1 MGLRYGEGLS
11 IGSGGILDPP
21 MSSAPALAFNDV
33 SKHYRGF
40 FRSQWITALRN
51 FSLRVE
57 RGEIFGFLGPNGAG
71 KTTAMHLAI
80 GLMLPSSG
88 RGEMLGHEFGHAPT
102 RRRVGFLAENVSL
115 YHRPAAKLVRFYG
128 ALNGMRDP
136 QLRQRTA
143 EMLKELELTDVAD
156 RNAGKFSRGMLQRI
170 GLAQALVN
178 DPDLLILDEPASALD
193 PLGRMRVREILL
205 RAREAGKT
213 VFLSSHLLSEVEQI
227 CDRLAIV
234 IKGRVARVGTLAE
247 LLESQDRFVITA
259 KGIDALMFEGS
270 QQNGFIKITVPALTQ
285 RRTIEKIWLAGGE
298 VIAVNPIRR
307 TLEDLFVELANQ
319 NGGGH
324 RDDAG
329 AREPQ

>member
-1 MGLRYGEGLS
+1 M
-11 IGSGGILDPP
+11 LDPP

-40 FRSQWITALRN
+40 FRSQWVTALRN

-71 KTTAMHLAI
+71 KTTAMHLSI
-80 GLMLPSSG
+80 GLMFPSSG

-102 RRRVGFLAENVSL
+102 RRSVGFLAENVSL
-115 YHRPAAKLVRFYG
+115 YHRSAAKLVRFYG

-136 QLRQRTA
+136 QLRQRTT
-143 EMLKELELTDVAD
+143 EMLKELELTDVAA
-156 RNAGKFSRGMLQRI
+156 RNAGKFSRGMLQRV
-170 GLAQALVN
+170 GLAQAFVN

-285 RRTIEKIWLAGGE
+285 RRMIEKIWLAGGE

-307 TLEDLFVELANQ
+307 TLEDLFVELASQ

-324 RDDAG
+324 SGEHDSQ
-329 AREPQ
+329 EPQ

>member
-1 MGLRYGEGLS
+1 
-11 IGSGGILDPP
+11 
-21 MSSAPALAFNDV
+21 MSSVPALAFNDV

-40 FRSQWITALRN
+40 FRSQWVTALRD

-80 GLMLPSSG
+80 GLMFPSSG

-102 RRRVGFLAENVSL
+102 RRRIGFLAENVAF
-115 YHRPAAKLVRFYG
+115 YHRSAAKLVHFYG

-136 QLRQRTA
+136 QLRQRTT
-143 EMLKELELTDVAD
+143 EMLKEFELTDVAD
-156 RNAGKFSRGMLQRI
+156 RNAGKFSRGMLQRV

-178 DPDLLILDEPASALD
+178 DPELLILDEPASALD

-234 IKGRVARVGTLAE
+234 IKGRVARVGTLNE

-270 QQNGFIKITVPALTQ
+270 QQNGFIRITVPALHQ

-307 TLEDLFVELANQ
+307 TLEDLFVDLANQ

-324 RDDAG
+324 SKQDAG
-329 AREPQ
+329 KHQ

>member
-1 MGLRYGEGLS
+1 
-11 IGSGGILDPP
+11 
-21 MSSAPALAFNDV
+21 MSSVPALAFNDV

-40 FRSQWITALRN
+40 FRSQWVTALRN

-80 GLMLPSSG
+80 GLMFPSSG

-102 RRRVGFLAENVSL
+102 RRRIGFLAENVAF
-115 YHRPAAKLVRFYG
+115 YHRPAAKLVHFYG

-136 QLRQRTA
+136 QLRQRTT
-143 EMLKELELTDVAD
+143 E
-156 RNAGKFSRGMLQRI
+156 
-170 GLAQALVN
+170 
-178 DPDLLILDEPASALD
+178 LLILDEPASALD

-270 QQNGFIKITVPALTQ
+270 QQNGFIKITVPALAQ

-307 TLEDLFVELANQ
+307 TLEDLFVQLTSQ
-319 NGGGH
+319 NGGH
-324 RDDAG
+324 AG
-329 AREPQ
+329 PAANQEPK